1 MAVVYQKAGREDMRW
16 DVICLTTLLCFLG
29 CTKKAVLQRDGV
41 GVRLSEVVWDIP
53 IMSEGT
59 WKVGR
64 IYRDVVSKSLNI
76 VLSLPPLESDDI
88 DHLQSAFGVDAW
100 LVRIIQAN
108 SQGSRIE
115 LITLYAPFR
124 GVQKGRAS
132 RQPMKA
138 ISFSLTYAA
147 WAISERFRKF
157 QCPAFSHDRRL
168 DDWQIIGEKGKTEFP
183 VAFAGNH
190 TEKLTVSE
198 LVPTALNIG
207 NTMVGDYYFEV
218 ALFSS
223 SKKQIYSSFVRLPQ
237 HVRVG
242 SEKTVSID
250 GCAGVHS
257 EYEPREP
264 EVAPRKLRSIF
275 N

>member
-1 MAVVYQKAGREDMRW
+1 MRW
-16 DVICLTTLLCFLG
+16 DVICLTTLLCLLG

-41 GVRLSEVVWDIP
+41 GVRLTEVEWNVP
-53 IMSEGT
+53 TMSEGT

-64 IYRDVVSKSLNI
+64 IYRDTVSKNLNV
-76 VLSLPPLESDDI
+76 VLALPPLESDDVK
-88 DHLQSAFGVDAW
+88 HLQEAFGVDSW

-115 LITLYAPFR
+115 LITLFAPFL

-132 RQPMKA
+132 SRPMKA

-168 DDWQIIGEKGKTEFP
+168 DGWQLIGEKAHTEFP

-198 LVPTALNIG
+198 LVPTSLNIG

-237 HVRVG
+237 HVRVV
-242 SEKTVSID
+242 SEKTVPLD
-250 GCAGVHS
+250 GCAGVHP
-257 EYEPREP
+257 EYEPATP
-264 EVAPRKLRSIF
+264 EVIPSRKFR
-275 N
+275 

>member
-1 MAVVYQKAGREDMRW
+1 MRW
-16 DVICLTTLLCFLG
+16 DVICLTFLLGLAG

-41 GVRLSEVVWDIP
+41 GVRLSEVTWNVP
-53 IMSEGT
+53 TTSEGV

-64 IYRDVVSKSLNI
+64 IYRDTVSKSLNV
-76 VLSLPPLESDDI
+76 VLALPPIEEDDI
-88 DHLQSAFGVDAW
+88 NYLNESFGIDAW
-100 LVRIIQAN
+100 LVRIIQSN

-132 RQPMKA
+132 TQPMKA

-147 WAISERFRKF
+147 WAISERFRRF

-168 DDWQIIGEKGKTEFP
+168 NDWQLIGEKTHTEFP
-183 VAFAGNH
+183 IAFAGNYS
-190 TEKLTVSE
+190 EKLTVSE

-223 SKKQIYSSFVRLPQ
+223 SKKQIYSPFVRLPQ
-237 HVRVG
+237 HVHVS
-242 SEKTVSID
+242 SEKTVSVD
-250 GCAGVHS
+250 GCAGIHS
-257 EYEPREP
+257 EYDPISP
-264 EVAPRKLRSIF
+264 ETVPRKK
-275 N
+275 

>member
-1 MAVVYQKAGREDMRW
+1 MSVVYQKAGREDMRW

-41 GVRLSEVVWDIP
+41 GVRLSETKWDVPTI
-53 IMSEGT
+53 SEGT
-59 WKVGR
+59 WNVGR
-64 IYRDVVSKSLNI
+64 IYRDVVSKSLNM
-76 VLSLPPLESDDI
+76 VLALPPMESDDI
-88 DHLQSAFGVDAW
+88 DHLQEAFGVDAW
-100 LVRIIQAN
+100 LVRIIQNN
-108 SQGSRIE
+108 SQGARIE

-132 RQPMKA
+132 SQPMKA
-138 ISFSLTYAA
+138 ISFSLTYSA
-147 WAISERFRKF
+147 WAISERFRRF

-168 DDWQIIGEKGKTEFP
+168 DEWELVGESKHTEFP

-207 NTMVGDYYFEV
+207 NTMVGRYYFEV

-223 SKKQIYSSFVRLPQ
+223 SKKQIYSHFVRLPQ
-237 HVRVG
+237 HLHVI
-242 SEKTVSID
+242 SEKTVSVD
-250 GCAGVHS
+250 GCAGVHP
-257 EYEPREP
+257 EYEPPAP
-264 EVAPRKLRSIF
+264 EVIHSRKMR
-275 N
+275 

>member
-16 DVICLTTLLCFLG
+16 DVICLTTLLCLLG

-41 GVRLSEVVWDIP
+41 GVRLSEVKWEVP
-53 IMSEGT
+53 TMSEGT

-64 IYRDVVSKSLNI
+64 IYRDTVSKSLNV
-76 VLSLPPLESDDI
+76 VLALPSLEGDDI
-88 DHLQSAFGVDAW
+88 DHLQEAFGVDSW
-100 LVRIIQAN
+100 LVRIIQNN

-115 LITLYAPFR
+115 LITLFAPFR

-132 RQPMKA
+132 SQPVKA

-147 WAISERFRKF
+147 WAISERFRRF

-168 DDWQIIGEKGKTEFP
+168 DDWKLVGEPELTEFP

-190 TEKLTVSE
+190 NEKLTVSE

-207 NTMVGDYYFEV
+207 NTMVGHYYFEV

-237 HVRVG
+237 HLQVI
-242 SEKTVSID
+242 SEKTVSVE

-257 EYEPREP
+257 EYEPADP
-264 EVAPRKLRSIF
+264 NVAPSRKIR
-275 N
+275 